1 MPRNLV
7 VRVGIDASGY
17 SKGLKK
23 VEAETKSVSEKMAKE
38 TSAESVSQRVA
49 RQYASMTTVAAAQP
63 GTTNTDRV
71 GSMLNG
77 GIPLITEIDAKNI
90 AEARRQAEDL
100 AAVMTK
106 MEGKGAALPSAK
118 LADAE
123 KYYQVSA
130 MYEGLTARIYDYD
143 AALKAQ
149 LQAQI
154 EAENAAVSQAQAQ
167 ETAAESQRDVSRETQ
182 GLAGKVKSAWGNLI
196 RYVRGLQSTE
206 EAANDA
212 ARGVSRFSS
221 AASTTARVTGWLG
234 RSALQLVKLPFRVLG
249 SGASLIKRMGD
260 SARSSTGGLSSM
272 VRSIRNIGLLS
283 VGLRIAGAAFGRLRS
298 IVSDYIRSNAQ
309 LQAQVNGLKNGL
321 GQALAPAIGM
331 VVNLFSQLMP
341 YVLGVANAIGSL
353 MGSLFGSAWNK
364 AAAGASKTAA
374 ATGSAAKAQKE
385 LNNQLLGFDT
395 ITRLEDNDTSDA
407 SGGGGGGSGVAAA
420 NIQAKT
426 PAWAERMKSSFSDLF
441 NSDEF
446 KAANIGGKLG
456 KTLQTG
462 LDWLGS
468 EAMNFN
474 WNGAGK
480 KLRANWDSFWNSGA
494 VESLGRT
501 VGIALA
507 GIGDLIIGFMGPAWN
522 EMGQAWKNEG
532 VQGILLYVGG
542 MLTAGVGKL
551 TSGLFTRLISPLFQ
565 GMADFFREHGHQS
578 LAGFFQGLAD
588 KTAKIGQDIKT
599 YFVDPIVNGVKNLL
613 GIHSPSTV
621 FEGIAGYCI
630 EGFTKKFSQLKSRVT
645 EKVTGIWDSVKE
657 VADKVK
663 NAFHFNWQLPA
674 LKLPHIQVDW
684 QEAGGVLSKFLGISH
699 IPNLSVKWFARGGIL
714 DGAQVFGRAG
724 STLLGGG
731 EAGRE
736 AVLPLD
742 RNTWWMDKVADRVV
756 ARLGTGGDVNA
767 TIQLVLDGKVITQT
781 VIKRL
786 REQARATGQPVWG

>member
-1 MPRNLV
+1 MPRNLII
-7 VRVGIDASGY
+7 RVGIDASGY
-17 SKGLKK
+17 SKGLKRVK
-23 VEAETKSVSEKMAKE
+23 EETQSVSDQLARTTAAASM
-38 TSAESVSQRVA
+38 SQRVA
-49 RQYASMTTVAAAQP
+49 PAQA
-63 GTTNTDRV
+63 GTSVTDRV
-71 GSMLNG
+71 GSMLKEG
-77 GIPLITEIDAKNI
+77 GIPLITDIDVNNI
-90 AEARRQAEDL
+90 AAARRQAADL
-100 AAVMTK
+100 AAVITK
-106 MEGKGAALPSAK
+106 LQAKGAAAPGATG
-118 LADAE
+118 ADAE
-123 KYYQVSA
+123 KYWQVKG
-130 MYEGLTARIYDYD
+130 MYEAITADIYSYD
-143 AALKAQ
+143 EALRQ
-149 LQAQI
+149 QYQAQMD
-154 EAENAAVSQAQAQ
+154 AENAAVSQAQAQ
-167 ETAAESQRDVSRETQ
+167 ETAAESQRNVSRETQ
-182 GLAGKVKSAWGNLI
+182 GLAGKIKSAWGSLKSYI
-196 RYVRGLQSTE
+196 KGLYSTE

-212 ARGVSRFSS
+212 ARGVSRFSR
-221 AASTTARVTGWLG
+221 AASTTVRVTGWLG

-260 SARSSTGGLSSM
+260 SARSSNGGLSSM

-298 IVSDYIRSNAQ
+298 IVSEYISSNAQ

-331 VVNLFSQLMP
+331 VVNLFAQLMP

-353 MGSLFGSAWNK
+353 MGSLFGSAWSK

-407 SGGGGGGSGVAAA
+407 SGGGGGGGAGATA
-420 NIQAKT
+420 IEAKT
-426 PAWAERMKSSFSDLF
+426 PAWMERFKKSFTDLF
-441 NSDEF
+441 TSDEF

-456 KTLQTG
+456 MSIQTG
-462 LDWLGS
+462 LDWLGG

-480 KLRANWDSFWNSGA
+480 KLRENWDSFWSSGA

-522 EMGQAWKNEG
+522 EMGQAWRNEG
-532 VQGILLYVGG
+532 VQGIIVYVSG

-551 TSGLFTRLISPLFQ
+551 TSGLFTRLISPMFQ

-588 KTAKIGQDIKT
+588 KTAKIGQDLKT
-599 YFVDPIVNGVKNLL
+599 HFVDPIVNGVKNLL

-621 FEGIAGYCI
+621 FEGIAGYCV
-630 EGFTKKFSQLKSRVT
+630 EGFTRKFSQLKNKIT
-645 EKVTGIWDSVKE
+645 EKVTGIWTSVQE
-657 VADKVK
+657 VANKIK
-663 NAFHFNWQLPA
+663 NAFNFNWQLPS

-684 QEAGGVLSKFLGISH
+684 VAAGGVLSKFLGISY
-699 IPNLSVKWFARGGIL
+699 IPNLSVKWFAKGGIL
-714 DGAQVFGRAG
+714 NGAQLFGRAG

-742 RNTWWMDKVADRVV
+742 SNTGWMDKIADRVV
-756 ARLGTGGDVNA
+756 SRLGTGNDGPV
-767 TIQLVLDGKVITQT
+767 TINLILDGKTLTSYVIQS
-781 VIKRL
+781 L
-786 REQARATGQPVWG
+786 RRQSRGAGQPAWG

>member
-1 MPRNLV
+1 MPRNLII
-7 VRVGIDASGY
+7 RVGIDASGY

-23 VEAETKSVSEKMAKE
+23 VKEETQSVSDQLAK
-38 TSAESVSQRVA
+38 TTAAASVSQRVA
-49 RQYASMTTVAAAQP
+49 PAQA
-63 GTTNTDRV
+63 GTSVTDRV
-71 GSMLNG
+71 GSMLKEG
-77 GIPLITEIDAKNI
+77 GIPLITEIDVNNI

-106 MEGKGAALPSAK
+106 LQAKGAAASGATG
-118 LADAE
+118 ADAE
-123 KYYQVSA
+123 KYWQVKG
-130 MYEGLTARIYDYD
+130 MYEAITADIYNYD
-143 AALKAQ
+143 EALRQ
-149 LQAQI
+149 QYQAQMD
-154 EAENAAVSQAQAQ
+154 AENAAVSQAQAQ
-167 ETAAESQRDVSRETQ
+167 EAAAAGQRDVSREAQ
-182 GLAGKVKSAWGNLI
+182 GLAGKIKSAWGSLRSYI
-196 RYVRGLQSTE
+196 KGLYSTE

-212 ARGVSRFSS
+212 ARGVSRFSG

-272 VRSIRNIGLLS
+272 VRSLRNIGMLS
-283 VGLRIAGAAFGRLRS
+283 IGLRLAGAAFGRLRS
-298 IVSDYIRSNAQ
+298 IVSEYISSNAQ
-309 LQAQVNGLKNGL
+309 LQAQVNGLKAGL

-395 ITRLEDNDTSDA
+395 ITRLEDNSSEDS
-407 SGGGGGGSGVAAA
+407 SGGGGGGGGAGATA
-420 NIQAKT
+420 IEAKT
-426 PAWAERMKSSFSDLF
+426 PAWMERFKKSFTDLF
-441 NSDEF
+441 ASDEF

-456 KTLQTG
+456 MSLQTA
-462 LDWLGS
+462 LDWLGG
-468 EAMNFN
+468 EAMNFD
-474 WNGAGK
+474 WNGVGK

-507 GIGDLIIGFMGPAWN
+507 GIGDLIIGFMGPAWD

-532 VQGILLYVGG
+532 VQGILVYVGG

-551 TSGLFTRLISPLFQ
+551 TSGLFTRLISPMFQ

-599 YFVDPIVNGVKNLL
+599 HFVDPIVNGVKNLL

-621 FEGIAGYCI
+621 FADIASYCV
-630 EGFTKKFSQLKSRVT
+630 EGFTQKFSQLKNKIT
-645 EKVTGIWDSVKE
+645 EKVTGVWDSVKN

-663 NAFHFNWQLPA
+663 NAFHFNWQLPS

-684 QEAGGVLSKFLGISH
+684 VKAGGVLSKFLGISH
-699 IPNLSVKWFARGGIL
+699 IPNLSVKWFAQGGIL
-714 DGAQVFGRAG
+714 NGAQLFGRVG

-742 RNTWWMDKVADRVV
+742 RNTGWMDKIADRVV
-756 ARLGTGGDVNA
+756 SRLGTGNDGPV
-767 TIQLVLDGKVITQT
+767 TINLLLDGKTLTSYVIQS
-781 VIKRL
+781 L
-786 REQARATGQPVWG
+786 RRQARGSGQPAWG

>member
-1 MPRNLV
+1 MPRNLII
-7 VRVGIDASGY
+7 RVGIDASGY
-17 SKGLKK
+17 SKGLKRVK
-23 VEAETKSVSEKMAKE
+23 EETQSVSDQLAK
-38 TSAESVSQRVA
+38 TTAAASVSQRVA
-49 RQYASMTTVAAAQP
+49 PAQA
-63 GTTNTDRV
+63 GTSVTDRV
-71 GSMLNG
+71 GSMLKEG
-77 GIPLITEIDAKNI
+77 GIPLITDIDVNNI

-106 MEGKGAALPSAK
+106 LQAKGAAASGATG
-118 LADAE
+118 ADAE
-123 KYYQVSA
+123 KYWQVKG
-130 MYEGLTARIYDYD
+130 MYEAITADIYNYD
-143 AALKAQ
+143 EALRQ
-149 LQAQI
+149 QYQAQMD
-154 EAENAAVSQAQAQ
+154 AENAAVSQAQAQ
-167 ETAAESQRDVSRETQ
+167 EAAAAGQRDVSRETQ
-182 GLAGKVKSAWGNLI
+182 GLAGKIKRAWGSLRSYI
-196 RYVRGLQSTE
+196 KGLHSTE

-260 SARSSTGGLSSM
+260 SARSSSGGLSSM

-298 IVSDYIRSNAQ
+298 IVGDYISSNAQ

-331 VVNLFSQLMP
+331 VVNLFAQLMP

-407 SGGGGGGSGVAAA
+407 SGGGGGGGAGATA
-420 NIQAKT
+420 IEAKT
-426 PAWAERMKSSFSDLF
+426 PAWMERFKKSFTDLF
-441 NSDEF
+441 TSDEF

-456 KTLQTG
+456 MSLQTG
-462 LDWLGS
+462 LDWLGG
-468 EAMNFN
+468 EAMNFD
-474 WNGAGK
+474 WNGVGK

-507 GIGDLIIGFMGPAWN
+507 GLGDLIIGFMGPAWD

-532 VQGILLYVGG
+532 VQGILVYIGG
-542 MLTAGVGKL
+542 MLTAGVGEL
-551 TSGLFTRLISPLFQ
+551 TSGLFTRLISPMFQ

-588 KTAKIGQDIKT
+588 KTAKIGQDIKIH
-599 YFVDPIVNGVKNLL
+599 FVDPIVNGVKNLL

-621 FEGIAGYCI
+621 FADIASYCV
-630 EGFTKKFSQLKSRVT
+630 EGFTQRFGKLKNKIT
-645 EKVTGIWDSVKE
+645 EKVTGVWDAVKD

-663 NAFHFNWQLPA
+663 NAFKFNWQLPS

-684 QEAGGVLSKFLGISH
+684 VEAGGVLSKFLGISH
-699 IPNLSVKWFARGGIL
+699 IPSLSVKWFAKGGIL
-714 DGAQVFGRAG
+714 DGAQLFGRAG
-724 STLLGGG
+724 NTLLGGG

-742 RNTWWMDKVADRVV
+742 SNTGWMDKIADRVV
-756 ARLGTGGDVNA
+756 SRLGTWNDGPV
-767 TIQLVLDGKVITQT
+767 TINLILDGRTLTSYVIQS
-781 VIKRL
+781 L
-786 REQARATGQPVWG
+786 RRQARGAGQPAWG

>member
-1 MPRNLV
+1 MPRNLII
-7 VRVGIDASGY
+7 RVGIDASGY

-23 VEAETKSVSEKMAKE
+23 VKAETQSVSDQLAK
-38 TSAESVSQRVA
+38 TTAAASVSQRVA
-49 RQYASMTTVAAAQP
+49 PAQA
-63 GTTNTDRV
+63 GTSVTDRV
-71 GSMLNG
+71 GSMLKEG
-77 GIPLITEIDAKNI
+77 GIPLITDIDVNNI

-106 MEGKGAALPSAK
+106 LQAKGAAASGATG
-118 LADAE
+118 ADAE
-123 KYYQVSA
+123 KYWQVKG
-130 MYEGLTARIYDYD
+130 MYEAITADIYNYD
-143 AALKAQ
+143 EALRQ
-149 LQAQI
+149 QYQAQMD
-154 EAENAAVSQAQAQ
+154 AENAAVSQAQAQ
-167 ETAAESQRDVSRETQ
+167 EAAAAGQRDVSRETQ
-182 GLAGKVKSAWGNLI
+182 GLAGKIKRAWGSLRSYI
-196 RYVRGLQSTE
+196 KGLHSTE

-260 SARSSTGGLSSM
+260 SARSSSGGLSSM

-298 IVSDYIRSNAQ
+298 IVGDYISSNAQ

-331 VVNLFSQLMP
+331 VVNLFAQLMP

-407 SGGGGGGSGVAAA
+407 SGGGGGGGAGATA
-420 NIQAKT
+420 IEAKT
-426 PAWAERMKSSFSDLF
+426 PAWMERFKKSFTDLF
-441 NSDEF
+441 TSDEF

-456 KTLQTG
+456 MSLQTA
-462 LDWLGS
+462 LDWLGG
-468 EAMNFN
+468 EAMNFD
-474 WNGAGK
+474 WNGVGK

-532 VQGILLYVGG
+532 VQGIIVYVGG
-542 MLTAGVGKL
+542 MLTAGVLKL
-551 TSGLFTRLISPLFQ
+551 TSGLFTRLISPMFQ

-599 YFVDPIVNGVKNLL
+599 HFVDPIVNGVKNLL

-621 FEGIAGYCI
+621 FADIAGYCV
-630 EGFTKKFSQLKSRVT
+630 EGFTQKIGQLKNKIT
-645 EKVTGIWDSVKE
+645 EKVTGVWDAVKD

-663 NAFHFNWQLPA
+663 NAFRFNWQLPS

-684 QEAGGVLSKFLGISH
+684 VEAGGVLSKFLGISH
-699 IPNLSVKWFARGGIL
+699 IPSLSVKWFAKGGIL
-714 DGAQVFGRAG
+714 DGAQLFGRAG

-742 RNTWWMDKVADRVV
+742 SNTGWMDKIADRVV
-756 ARLGTGGDVNA
+756 SRLGTGNDGPV
-767 TIQLVLDGKVITQT
+767 TINLLLDGRTLTSYVIQS
-781 VIKRL
+781 L
-786 REQARATGQPVWG
+786 RRQARGSGQPAWG

>member
-1 MPRNLV
+1 MPRNLII
-7 VRVGIDASGY
+7 RVGIDASGY

-23 VEAETKSVSEKMAKE
+23 VKEETQSVSDQLAK
-38 TSAESVSQRVA
+38 TTAAASVSQRVA
-49 RQYASMTTVAAAQP
+49 PAQA
-63 GTTNTDRV
+63 GTSVTDRV
-71 GSMLNG
+71 GSMLKEG
-77 GIPLITEIDAKNI
+77 GIPLITDIDVNNI

-106 MEGKGAALPSAK
+106 LQAKGAAASGATG
-118 LADAE
+118 ADAE
-123 KYYQVSA
+123 KYWQVKG
-130 MYEGLTARIYDYD
+130 MYEAITADIYNYD
-143 AALKAQ
+143 EALRQQYQAQ
-149 LQAQI
+149 LD
-154 EAENAAVSQAQAQ
+154 AENAAVSQAQAQ
-167 ETAAESQRDVSRETQ
+167 ESAAASQRDVSRETK
-182 GLAGKVKSAWGNLI
+182 GLAGKIKSAWGSLKSYI
-196 RYVRGLQSTE
+196 KGLHSTE

-260 SARSSTGGLSSM
+260 SARSSSGGLSSM

-298 IVSDYIRSNAQ
+298 IVGEYISSNAQ

-331 VVNLFSQLMP
+331 VINLFAQLMP

-407 SGGGGGGSGVAAA
+407 SGGGGGGGAGATA
-420 NIQAKT
+420 IEAKT
-426 PAWAERMKSSFSDLF
+426 PAWMERFKKSFTDLF
-441 NSDEF
+441 TSDEF

-456 KTLQTG
+456 MSLQTG
-462 LDWLGS
+462 LDWLGG
-468 EAMNFN
+468 EAMNFD
-474 WNGAGK
+474 WTGVGK
-480 KLRANWDSFWNSGA
+480 KLRANWDSFWSSGA

-507 GIGDLIIGFMGPAWN
+507 GIGDLIIGFMGPAWD

-532 VQGILLYVGG
+532 VQGIIVYVGG

-551 TSGLFTRLISPLFQ
+551 TSGLFTRLISPMFQ
-565 GMADFFREHGHQS
+565 GMADFFRDHGHQS

-599 YFVDPIVNGVKNLL
+599 HFVDPIVNGVKNLL

-621 FEGIAGYCI
+621 FAGIASYCV
-630 EGFTKKFSQLKSRVT
+630 EGFTQKFGQLKNKIT
-645 EKVTGIWDSVKE
+645 EKVTGVWDSVKN

-663 NAFHFNWQLPA
+663 NAFKFNWQLPS

-684 QEAGGVLSKFLGISH
+684 VEAGGVLSKFLGISH
-699 IPNLSVKWFARGGIL
+699 IPSLSVKWFAQGGIL
-714 DGAQVFGRAG
+714 NGAQLFGRAG

-742 RNTWWMDKVADRVV
+742 SNTGWMDKIADRVV
-756 ARLGTGGDVNA
+756 SRLGTGNDGPV
-767 TIQLVLDGKVITQT
+767 TINLLLDGKILTSYVIQS
-781 VIKRL
+781 L
-786 REQARATGQPVWG
+786 RRQARGAGQPAWG

>member
-1 MPRNLV
+1 MPRNLII
-7 VRVGIDASGY
+7 RVGIDASGY

-23 VEAETKSVSEKMAKE
+23 VKEETQSVSDQLAK
-38 TSAESVSQRVA
+38 TTAAASVSQRVA
-49 RQYASMTTVAAAQP
+49 PAQA
-63 GTTNTDRV
+63 GTSVTDRV
-71 GSMLNG
+71 GSMLKEG
-77 GIPLITEIDAKNI
+77 GIPLITEIDVNNI

-106 MEGKGAALPSAK
+106 LQAKGAGAKDATGPDVEKYWQVKGMYEAITDDIRTYDTALAEQAGAQANAEAEAERLARAENSVLWNLGKIAGDNKTGNFFRGLYNNVEKCRSGFQKFRQVQADSEAEMYRVSSRARSVGRAIGNVANALGRIVRAPVTGIKKIASKLQEVGHSAK
-118 LADAE
+118 
-123 KYYQVSA
+123 
-130 MYEGLTARIYDYD
+130 
-143 AALKAQ
+143 
-149 LQAQI
+149 
-154 EAENAAVSQAQAQ
+154 
-167 ETAAESQRDVSRETQ
+167 
-182 GLAGKVKSAWGNLI
+182 
-196 RYVRGLQSTE
+196 
-206 EAANDA
+206 
-212 ARGVSRFSS
+212 
-221 AASTTARVTGWLG
+221 
-234 RSALQLVKLPFRVLG
+234 
-249 SGASLIKRMGD
+249 
-260 SARSSTGGLSSM
+260 SSTGGLSSM

-283 VGLRIAGAAFGRLRS
+283 VGLRLAGAAFGRLRS
-298 IVSDYIRSNAQ
+298 IVSDYISNNAQ
-309 LQAQVNGLKNGL
+309 LQAQVNGLKNGM

-395 ITRLEDNDTSDA
+395 ITRLEDNSSEDS
-407 SGGGGGGSGVAAA
+407 SGGGGGGGGAGATA
-420 NIQAKT
+420 IEAKT
-426 PAWAERMKSSFSDLF
+426 PAWMERFKKSFTDLF
-441 NSDEF
+441 ASDEF

-456 KTLQTG
+456 MSLQTA
-462 LDWLGS
+462 LDWLGG
-468 EAMNFN
+468 EAMNFD
-474 WNGAGK
+474 WNGVGK

-507 GIGDLIIGFMGPAWN
+507 GIGDLIIGFMGPAWD

-532 VQGILLYVGG
+532 VQGILVYVGG
-542 MLTAGVGKL
+542 MLTAGVVKL
-551 TSGLFTRLISPLFQ
+551 TSGLFTRLISPMFQ

-599 YFVDPIVNGVKNLL
+599 HFVDPIVNGVKNLL

-621 FEGIAGYCI
+621 FADIASYCV
-630 EGFTKKFSQLKSRVT
+630 EGFTQKFNQLKNKIT
-645 EKVTGIWDSVKE
+645 EKVTGVWDSVKN

-663 NAFHFNWQLPA
+663 NAFHFNWQLPS

-684 QEAGGVLSKFLGISH
+684 VEAGGVLSKFLGISH
-699 IPNLSVKWFARGGIL
+699 IPNLSVKWFAQGGIL
-714 DGAQVFGRAG
+714 NGAQLFGRVG

-742 RNTWWMDKVADRVV
+742 RNTGWMDKIADRVV
-756 ARLGTGGDVNA
+756 SRLGTGNDGPV
-767 TIQLVLDGKVITQT
+767 TINLLLDGKTLTSYVIQS
-781 VIKRL
+781 L
-786 REQARATGQPVWG
+786 RRQARGSGQPAWG

>member
-1 MPRNLV
+1 MPRNLII
-7 VRVGIDASGY
+7 RVGIDASGY

-23 VEAETKSVSEKMAKE
+23 VKEETKSVSDQLAK
-38 TSAESVSQRVA
+38 TTAAASVSQRVA
-49 RQYASMTTVAAAQP
+49 PAQA
-63 GTTNTDRV
+63 GTSVTDRV
-71 GSMLNG
+71 GSMLKEG
-77 GIPLITEIDAKNI
+77 GIPLITKIDVNNI

-106 MEGKGAALPSAK
+106 LQAKGAGAKDATGPDVEKYWQVKGMYEAITDDIRTYDTALAEQAGAQANAEAEAERLARAENSVLWNLGKIAGDNKTGNFFRGLYNNVEKCRSGFQKFRQVQADSEAEMYRVSSRARSVGRAIGNVANALGRIVRAPVTGIKKIASKLQEVGHSAK
-118 LADAE
+118 
-123 KYYQVSA
+123 
-130 MYEGLTARIYDYD
+130 
-143 AALKAQ
+143 
-149 LQAQI
+149 
-154 EAENAAVSQAQAQ
+154 
-167 ETAAESQRDVSRETQ
+167 
-182 GLAGKVKSAWGNLI
+182 
-196 RYVRGLQSTE
+196 
-206 EAANDA
+206 
-212 ARGVSRFSS
+212 
-221 AASTTARVTGWLG
+221 
-234 RSALQLVKLPFRVLG
+234 
-249 SGASLIKRMGD
+249 
-260 SARSSTGGLSSM
+260 SSTGGLSSM

-283 VGLRIAGAAFGRLRS
+283 VGLRLAGAAFGRLRS
-298 IVSDYIRSNAQ
+298 IVSDYISNNAQ

-395 ITRLEDNDTSDA
+395 ITRLEDNSSEDS
-407 SGGGGGGSGVAAA
+407 SGGGGGGGGAGATA
-420 NIQAKT
+420 IEAKT
-426 PAWAERMKSSFSDLF
+426 PAWMERFKKSFTDLF
-441 NSDEF
+441 ASDEF

-456 KTLQTG
+456 MSLQTA
-462 LDWLGS
+462 LDWLGG
-468 EAMNFN
+468 EAMNFD
-474 WNGAGK
+474 WNGVGK

-507 GIGDLIIGFMGPAWN
+507 GIGDLIIGFMGPAWD

-532 VQGILLYVGG
+532 VQGILVYVGG

-551 TSGLFTRLISPLFQ
+551 TSGLFTRLIAPMFQ

-599 YFVDPIVNGVKNLL
+599 HFVDPIVNGVKNLL

-621 FEGIAGYCI
+621 FADIASYCV
-630 EGFTKKFSQLKSRVT
+630 EGFTQKFNQLKNKIT
-645 EKVTGIWDSVKE
+645 EKVTGVWDSVKN

-663 NAFHFNWQLPA
+663 NAFHFNWQLPS

-684 QEAGGVLSKFLGISH
+684 VEAGGVLSKFLGISH
-699 IPNLSVKWFARGGIL
+699 IPNLSVKWFAQGGIL
-714 DGAQVFGRAG
+714 NGAQLFGRVG

-742 RNTWWMDKVADRVV
+742 RNTGWMDKIADRVV
-756 ARLGTGGDVNA
+756 SRLGTGNDGPVIIN
-767 TIQLVLDGKVITQT
+767 LLLDGKTLTSYVIQS
-781 VIKRL
+781 L
-786 REQARATGQPVWG
+786 RRQARGSGQPAWG

>member
-1 MPRNLV
+1 MPRNLII
-7 VRVGIDASGY
+7 RVGIDASGY

-23 VEAETKSVSEKMAKE
+23 VKEETQSVRDQLAK
-38 TSAESVSQRVA
+38 TTAAASMSQRVA
-49 RQYASMTTVAAAQP
+49 PAQA
-63 GTTNTDRV
+63 GTSVTDRV
-71 GSMLNG
+71 GSMLKEG
-77 GIPLITEIDAKNI
+77 GIPLITDINVNNI
-90 AEARRQAEDL
+90 AEARRQAADL

-106 MEGKGAALPSAK
+106 LQAKGAATPGATG
-118 LADAE
+118 ADAE
-123 KYYQVSA
+123 KYWQVKG
-130 MYEGLTARIYDYD
+130 MYEAITTDIYNYD
-143 AALKAQ
+143 EALRQ
-149 LQAQI
+149 QYQAQMD
-154 EAENAAVSQAQAQ
+154 AENAAVSQAQAQ
-167 ETAAESQRDVSRETQ
+167 ETAAESQRNVSRETQ
-182 GLAGKVKSAWGNLI
+182 GLAGKVKSAWGSLKSYI
-196 RYVRGLQSTE
+196 KGLYSTE
-206 EAANDA
+206 DAANDA
-212 ARGVSRFSS
+212 ARGVSRFSR

-260 SARSSTGGLSSM
+260 SARSSSGGLSSM

-298 IVSDYIRSNAQ
+298 IVSEYISSNAQ

-331 VVNLFSQLMP
+331 VVNLFAQLMP

-353 MGSLFGSAWNK
+353 MGSLFGSAWSK

-407 SGGGGGGSGVAAA
+407 SGGGGGGGAGATA
-420 NIQAKT
+420 IEAKT
-426 PAWAERMKSSFSDLF
+426 PAWMERFKKSFTDLF
-441 NSDEF
+441 TSDEF

-456 KTLQTG
+456 MSLQTG
-462 LDWLGS
+462 LDWLGG
-468 EAMNFN
+468 EAMNFD
-474 WNGAGK
+474 WNGVGK

-507 GIGDLIIGFMGPAWN
+507 GIGDLIIGFMGPAWD

-532 VQGILLYVGG
+532 VQGIIVYVGG

-551 TSGLFTRLISPLFQ
+551 TSGLFTRLISPMFQ

-599 YFVDPIVNGVKNLL
+599 HFVDPIVNGVKNLL

-621 FEGIAGYCI
+621 FAGIAGYCV
-630 EGFTKKFSQLKSRVT
+630 EGFTRKFSQLKNKIT
-645 EKVTGIWDSVKE
+645 EKVTGVWDSVKN

-663 NAFHFNWQLPA
+663 NAFKFNWQLPS

-684 QEAGGVLSKFLGISH
+684 VEAGGVLSKFLGISH
-699 IPNLSVKWFARGGIL
+699 IPNLSVKWFAQGGIL
-714 DGAQVFGRAG
+714 NGAQLFGRAG

-742 RNTWWMDKVADRVV
+742 RNTGWMDKIADRVV
-756 ARLGTGGDVNA
+756 SRLGTGNDGPV
-767 TIQLVLDGKVITQT
+767 TINLILDGKTLTSYVIQS
-781 VIKRL
+781 L
-786 REQARATGQPVWG
+786 RRQARGSGQPAWG

>member
-1 MPRNLV
+1 MPRNLII
-7 VRVGIDASGY
+7 RVGIDASGY

-23 VEAETKSVSEKMAKE
+23 VKEETQSVSDQLAK
-38 TSAESVSQRVA
+38 TTAAASVSQRVA
-49 RQYASMTTVAAAQP
+49 PAQA
-63 GTTNTDRV
+63 GTSVTDRV
-71 GSMLNG
+71 GSMLKEG
-77 GIPLITEIDAKNI
+77 GIPLITEIDVNNI

-106 MEGKGAALPSAK
+106 LQAKGAGAKDATGPDVEKYWQVKGMYEAITDDIRTYDTALAEQAGAQANAEAEAERLARAENSVLWNLGKIAGDNKTGNFFRGLYNNVEKCRSGFQKFRQVQADSEAEMYRVSSRARSVGRAIGNVANALGRIVRAPVTGIKKIASKLQEVGHSAK
-118 LADAE
+118 
-123 KYYQVSA
+123 
-130 MYEGLTARIYDYD
+130 
-143 AALKAQ
+143 
-149 LQAQI
+149 
-154 EAENAAVSQAQAQ
+154 
-167 ETAAESQRDVSRETQ
+167 
-182 GLAGKVKSAWGNLI
+182 
-196 RYVRGLQSTE
+196 
-206 EAANDA
+206 
-212 ARGVSRFSS
+212 
-221 AASTTARVTGWLG
+221 
-234 RSALQLVKLPFRVLG
+234 
-249 SGASLIKRMGD
+249 
-260 SARSSTGGLSSM
+260 SSTGGLSSM

-283 VGLRIAGAAFGRLRS
+283 VGLRLAGAAFGRLRS
-298 IVSDYIRSNAQ
+298 IVSDYISNNAQ

-331 VVNLFSQLMP
+331 VVNLFAQLMP

-395 ITRLEDNDTSDA
+395 ITRLEDNSSEDS
-407 SGGGGGGSGVAAA
+407 SGGGGGGGGAGATA
-420 NIQAKT
+420 IEAKT
-426 PAWAERMKSSFSDLF
+426 PAWMERFKKSFTDLF
-441 NSDEF
+441 ASDEF

-456 KTLQTG
+456 MSLQTA
-462 LDWLGS
+462 LDWLGG
-468 EAMNFN
+468 EAMNFD
-474 WNGAGK
+474 WNGVGK

-507 GIGDLIIGFMGPAWN
+507 GIGDLIIGFMGPAWD

-532 VQGILLYVGG
+532 VQGILVYVGG

-551 TSGLFTRLISPLFQ
+551 TSGLFTRLISPMFQ

-599 YFVDPIVNGVKNLL
+599 HFVDPIVNGVKNLL

-621 FEGIAGYCI
+621 FADIASYCV
-630 EGFTKKFSQLKSRVT
+630 EGFTQKFNQLKNKIT
-645 EKVTGIWDSVKE
+645 EKVTGVWDSVKN

-663 NAFHFNWQLPA
+663 NAFHFNWQLPS

-684 QEAGGVLSKFLGISH
+684 VEAGGVLSKFLGISH
-699 IPNLSVKWFARGGIL
+699 IPNLSVKWFAQGGIL
-714 DGAQVFGRAG
+714 NGAQLFGRVG

-742 RNTWWMDKVADRVV
+742 RNTGWMDKIADRVV
-756 ARLGTGGDVNA
+756 SRLGTGNDGPV
-767 TIQLVLDGKVITQT
+767 TINLLLDGKTLTSYVIQS
-781 VIKRL
+781 L
-786 REQARATGQPVWG
+786 RRQARGSGQPAWG